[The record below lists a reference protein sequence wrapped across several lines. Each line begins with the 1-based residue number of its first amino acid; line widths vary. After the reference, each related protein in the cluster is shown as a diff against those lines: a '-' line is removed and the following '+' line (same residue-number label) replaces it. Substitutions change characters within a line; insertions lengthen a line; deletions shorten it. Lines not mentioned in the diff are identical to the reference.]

1 MIKNSFSDIETLRQ
15 NVQPLVFQFTYK
27 IDIAQNI
34 RAKLNNT
41 SGENSELNDINQV
54 LQSIGFI
61 DPVTKETAGKDF
73 IEQLAK
79 QINEF
84 FSVKC

>member
-1 MIKNSFSDIETLRQ
+1 
-15 NVQPLVFQFTYK
+15 
-27 IDIAQNI
+27 
-34 RAKLNNT
+34 LNNT
-41 SGENSELNDINQV
+41 SGENNELNDINQV

-84 FSVKC
+84 FSVKFYCFTRIISKQQQKKVLVL

>member
-1 MIKNSFSDIETLRQ
+1 
-15 NVQPLVFQFTYK
+15 
-27 IDIAQNI
+27 
-34 RAKLNNT
+34 LNNS
-41 SGENSELNDINQV
+41 SGENNELKDINQV

-61 DPVTKETAGKDF
+61 DPVTIETAGKDF

-84 FSVKC
+84 FSV